1 MALEKSIRF
10 YVYKND
16 NDNPKAPT
24 HSFNNYVIRED
35 ITLKAGT
42 EVDVKFWGNSTNQDG
57 KSYVDG
63 ARCTLYELK
72 SQMEKMKKD
81 VEEVTLEEVMNV
93 SPTLAKLL

>member
-1 MALEKSIRF
+1 MCQMDKLKELLDLVYNLEGELDDAYYSLPD
-10 YVYKND
+10 YQ
-16 NDNPKAPT
+16 
-24 HSFNNYVIRED
+24 
-35 ITLKAGT
+35 
-42 EVDVKFWGNSTNQDG
+42 TNQDG

-81 VEEVTLEEVMNV
+81 VDEVTLEEVMNV

>member
-1 MALEKSIRF
+1 MDKLKELLDLVYNLEGELDDAYYSLPDYR
-10 YVYKND
+10 
-16 NDNPKAPT
+16 
-24 HSFNNYVIRED
+24 
-35 ITLKAGT
+35 
-42 EVDVKFWGNSTNQDG
+42 TNEDG

>member
-1 MALEKSIRF
+1 MDKLKELLDLVYNLEGELDDAYYSLPDYR
-10 YVYKND
+10 
-16 NDNPKAPT
+16 
-24 HSFNNYVIRED
+24 
-35 ITLKAGT
+35 
-42 EVDVKFWGNSTNQDG
+42 TNEDG

-81 VEEVTLEEVMNV
+81 LEEVTLEEVMNV

>member
-1 MALEKSIRF
+1 MDKLKELLDLVYNLEGELDDAYYSLPDYRT
-10 YVYKND
+10 ND
-16 NDNPKAPT
+16 
-24 HSFNNYVIRED
+24 
-35 ITLKAGT
+35 
-42 EVDVKFWGNSTNQDG
+42 DG